1 MNGIHL
7 WTVTLILVTT
17 SSGYF
22 PVSSLYES
30 YIVLSSTRSEFE
42 YRGVVL
48 VSSSSLF
55 CHLFASYFW
64 RQRLLKWFN
73 FSSLAVNLPIPSYE
87 FWPEFLNSEP
97 KLARFRHFVWDL
109 NDDIWIWWSRFLW
122 IQRNWIWLNQN
133 TSLDVNSSYKQTFY
147 SQARD
152 KMSNHSTSHVMK

>member
-1 MNGIHL
+1 MSILSNKIPNKTIFRSAVFCLFSLIRFSTSLNGYP
-7 WTVTLILVTT
+7 LVI
-17 SSGYF
+17 
-22 PVSSLYES
+22 VSSP
-30 YIVLSSTRSEFE
+30 
-42 YRGVVL
+42 
-48 VSSSSLF
+48 SLF
-55 CHLFASYFW
+55 CELFASYFW

-122 IQRNWIWLNQN
+122 IQRNWIWLNLN

-147 SQARD
+147 SQTRD
-152 KMSNHSTSHVMK
+152 KMSNHLTSHVMR